1 MVKEI
6 QGHMRLR
13 SSGDRHE
20 TRQQYIPVLWSKLIK
35 RLEVEGKESVPKI
48 IDLMDSYYLTK
59 DDFDA
64 ISELGVGYM
73 DQETIKIETQAKA
86 TFTRTYNTMSHP
98 MPFMKASSV
107 LQPKKQ
113 SKDKPDLEEALEE
126 SDEGEVIDEA
136 ADKQEDDDDGD
147 LTKDKYIKAPKKK
160 RAAPAATKG
169 KKKKDADVNMEEG
182 SDEAPKPKKAKGKGK
197 AKK

>member
-20 TRQQYIPVLWSKLIK
+20 IRQQYVPSLWNQLVK
-35 RLEVEGKESVPKI
+35 RLEVEGKDAVSSI
-48 IDLMDSYYLTK
+48 IDLMDSYYLTR

-73 DQETIKIETQAKA
+73 DMEKIRIETQAKA
-86 TFTRTYNTMSHP
+86 TFTRTYNQMSHP

-107 LQPKKQ
+107 LAPKKQ
-113 SKDKPDLEEALEE
+113 AKERPDLEEALEE
-126 SDEGEVIDEA
+126 SDDGEA
-136 ADKQEDDDDGD
+136 ADEAPDPADEEENAD
-147 LTKDKYIKAPKKK
+147 LSKDKYIKAPKKK
-160 RAAPAATKG
+160 KAAPKAKG
-169 KKKKDADVNMEEG
+169 KKAVDDDGNE
-182 SDEAPKPKKAKGKGK
+182 DEAPKAKKAKGKAK

>member
-20 TRQQYIPVLWSKLIK
+20 IRQQYVPLLWNKLIK
-35 RLEVEGKESVPKI
+35 RLEVEGKESVPEI
-48 IDLMDSYYLTK
+48 IDLMDSYYLTR

-73 DQETIKIETQAKA
+73 DMEGIKIETQAKA
-86 TFTRTYNTMSHP
+86 TFTRTYNAMNHP
-98 MPFMKASSV
+98 MPFVKASSV

-113 SKDKPDLEEALEE
+113 TKDKPDLEEAIEE
-126 SDEGEVIDEA
+126 SDEGEVVDEA
-136 ADKQEDDDDGD
+136 ADTKQEEEDGD

-160 RAAPAATKG
+160 RTAPAKTK
-169 KKKKDADVNMEEG
+169 KRAAAESEG
-182 SDEAPKPKKAKGKGK
+182 ESDDAPKKKAKGKGK